1 MIYALLAIW
10 SESSTAIRVGGLLF
24 FVGIVALPLGAVLF
38 WTGKMKP

>member
-10 SESSTAIRVGGLLF
+10 SESSTATRVGGLLF